1 MMNSLITK
9 LGMVTAIAAGRNLA
23 DMVDPEDVLTSQVNL
38 LMSMVKDIQDVKE
51 SLAWVEQ
58 SVETLQDQQVTL
70 DYYYLN
76 DDWIVL
82 PKGQQTKLQSWT
94 VKAGETMN
102 LDVKLDTLEDALG
115 NKKVWMWLEQDGEA
129 VVKSMDDGDGGNGT
143 SVVVMN
149 YRTRVPEDKDSVFN
163 LRVKATG
170 FDHKISP
177 QRFQL
182 GYTTYGP
189 RHNFAEMSFPM

>member
-1 MMNSLITK
+1 M
-9 LGMVTAIAAGRNLA
+9 
-23 DMVDPEDVLTSQVNL
+23 
-38 LMSMVKDIQDVKE
+38 KE

-82 PKGQQTKLQSWT
+82 PKGEQTKLQSWT

-115 NKKVWMWLEQDGEA
+115 NKKVWMWLE
-129 VVKSMDDGDGGNGT
+129 
-143 SVVVMN
+143 
-149 YRTRVPEDKDSVFN
+149 
-163 LRVKATG
+163 
-170 FDHKISP
+170 
-177 QRFQL
+177 
-182 GYTTYGP
+182 
-189 RHNFAEMSFPM
+189 